1 MSNQHSTAEGQGK
14 RHRHE
19 GPQKHIIAFI
29 FSILLTVLA
38 FATVASGEINQTF
51 TYIVLIGMAIAQ
63 VFIQMGFWM
72 HMKDRG
78 HFFAITGIF
87 TGAFVALLCVIM
99 AVYWVWW

>member
-1 MSNQHSTAEGQGK
+1 MSDQQSAVQGHQS

-19 GPQKHIIAFI
+19 GPRKHIIAFV
-29 FSILLTVLA
+29 FSIILTVLA
-38 FATVASGEINQTF
+38 FATVAAGEINQTF

-78 HFFAITGIF
+78 HFFAILGILTG
-87 TGAFVALLCVIM
+87 GFVALLCVIM
-99 AVYWVWW
+99 ALYWVWW